1 MLKLM
6 GIRLEADPARLKSL
20 RTRLG
25 LPRHAGAKR
34 AGISEDE
41 LATWEA
47 EPTALPIE
55 RLQRLARA
63 YNRNWYVF
71 LLEDEEGKPAVPRDF
86 RRARGASA
94 ELTVDTMLAFDNA
107 SLLLDRIESLNPA
120 AESIAGELHA
130 ELSNNPEAIAE
141 SFRKKLG
148 VIGALDATD
157 PYGVL
162 RFWRDLLTNAGLY
175 VLQVPMPTE
184 EVRAFCVSRDDHHL
198 IVLSNRDWPTART
211 FSLIHEVGHLILG
224 TDAMCR
230 PDETGSGQAN
240 SHEPWCNR
248 FAAAALMP
256 KQILEANPKFHELIG
271 EDVTHGSGRSLARE
285 LGVSELALFRRLET
299 FGHISGEEYKRLQD
313 ESDQHWR
320 DRKTAKTKGR
330 LVHHDKV
337 IARQSPLFVR
347 QVLDAHSRGDIPY
360 REIGTLLNTPLRSI
374 PKIREAVA

>member
-1 MLKLM
+1 M
-6 GIRLEADPARLKSL
+6 GIRLEVDPARLTSL

-34 AGISEDE
+34 AGVLEDE
-41 LATWEA
+41 LAIWET
-47 EPTALPIE
+47 EPTVLTVE

-71 LLEDEEGKPAVPRDF
+71 LLEEEEGKPAIPRDF
-86 RRARGASA
+86 RKTRGASA
-94 ELTVDTMLAFDNA
+94 LLTVDTLIAFDNA
-107 SLLLDRIESLNPA
+107 SLLLDKIESLNPST
-120 AESIAGELHA
+120 ESIVDELHV
-130 ELSNNPEAIAE
+130 ELSNNPEAVAE
-141 SFRKKLG
+141 GFRKKLG
-148 VIGALDATD
+148 VFGALDATD

-184 EVRAFCVSRDDHHL
+184 EVRAFCVSRIDSHL

-211 FSLIHEVGHLILG
+211 FSLLHEVGHLILG

-230 PDETGSGQAN
+230 PDEAGSGQAN

-248 FAAAALMP
+248 FAAAVLMP
-256 KQILEANPKFHELIG
+256 KDILEANPKFHELVG
-271 EDVTHGSGRSLARE
+271 EEITLGSGRSLARE
-285 LGVSELALFRRLET
+285 FGVSELALFRRLET
-299 FGHISGEEYKRLQD
+299 FGQITGADYQRLQN
-313 ESDQHWR
+313 ESDQRWKER
-320 DRKTAKTKGR
+320 EIKKTRGR
-330 LVHHDKV
+330 LLHHDKI

-374 PKIREAVA
+374 PRIREAVA